1 MKIRSD
7 RFTRGLIAAAVLAAG
22 LFLGAPA
29 LPAAQTPGVLSPD
42 AQPYGKSY
50 AEWSAAWWQ
59 WALSQPVTGHPFID
73 DPAFNVAGGQSGS
86 VWFLAAPFGTVQRS
100 VTIPPGK
107 GLFVAL
113 INIESSNLEE
123 PPFFGATAAD
133 QQAIAQSFADF
144 IVDVACSIDDR
155 SVSEINR
162 YRVQS
167 PQYVFTAPT
176 PWIFGA
182 TGGTGTSVADGY
194 YVMLAPLS
202 GGTHTLHFSGAFK
215 FSDAPED
222 TIPVDM
228 TYVITVR

>member
-1 MKIRSD
+1 MKIRTD
-7 RFTRGLIAAAVLAAG
+7 RFTRGLIAASILAAG

-29 LPAAQTPGVLSPD
+29 LPAAQTPGVLSPN
-42 AQPYGKSY
+42 AQAYGKSY

-59 WALSQPVTGHPFID
+59 WALAQPVTGHPFID
-73 DPAFNVAGGQSGS
+73 DPAFNVAAGQSGN
-86 VWFLAAPFGTVQRS
+86 VWFLGCPFGTVQRS

-107 GLFVAL
+107 ALFVAL
-113 INIESSNLEE
+113 LNIESSNLEE

-133 QQAIAQSFADF
+133 QQAIAQTFADF
-144 IVDVACSIDDR
+144 IIDVSCSIDGR
-155 SVSEINR
+155 SVSDISQ

-202 GGTHTLHFSGAFK
+202 AGTHTLHFSGAFK
-215 FSDAPED
+215 FSDAPGD
-222 TIPVDM
+222 TLPLDM
-228 TYVITVR
+228 TYVITVH